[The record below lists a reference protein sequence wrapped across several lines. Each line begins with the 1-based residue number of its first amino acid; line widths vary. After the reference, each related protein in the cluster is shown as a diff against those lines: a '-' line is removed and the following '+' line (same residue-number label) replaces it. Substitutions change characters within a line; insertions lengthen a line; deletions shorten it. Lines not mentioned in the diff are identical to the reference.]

1 MYYYIVQLIQV
12 HWKVKK
18 INYKPIKIMIEVK
31 QVVKLNIFENFLTY
45 NNKTI
50 SLLFIF
56 LNKLSKHKVTTK

>member
-12 HWKVKK
+12 HWKFIK